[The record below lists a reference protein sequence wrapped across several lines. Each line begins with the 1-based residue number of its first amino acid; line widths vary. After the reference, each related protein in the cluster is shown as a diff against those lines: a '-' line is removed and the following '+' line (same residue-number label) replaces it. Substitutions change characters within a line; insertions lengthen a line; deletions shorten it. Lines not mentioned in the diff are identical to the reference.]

1 MQVRSPSTTAATAA
15 TTVTTKTT
23 ATQCWDNFENDCGE
37 EEKTIKN
44 TKDVS
49 YKHYVLVFSAS
60 RIYSDHYLCSV
71 VLLYIAI
78 IKVVCS
84 PHIRQSMPLSL
95 SLCTPRPGRIPENI
109 DIVFVISNII
119 WQIVNDV
126 YCLYYH

>member
-1 MQVRSPSTTAATAA
+1 MQVRSPSTTATTVTAA
-15 TTVTTKTT
+15 TTRTT

-49 YKHYVLVFSAS
+49 YKHYVLVFNAY

-84 PHIRQSMPLSL
+84 PHIRQAL
-95 SLCTPRPGRIPENI
+95 SLCTPRPVCIPENI
-109 DIVFVISNII
+109 DIVLVISNII
-119 WQIVNDV
+119 WQIVYDV